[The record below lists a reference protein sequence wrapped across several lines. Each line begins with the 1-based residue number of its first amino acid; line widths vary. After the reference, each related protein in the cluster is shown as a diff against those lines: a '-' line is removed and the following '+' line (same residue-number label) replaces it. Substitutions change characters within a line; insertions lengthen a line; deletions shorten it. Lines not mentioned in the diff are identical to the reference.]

1 MFVHYPHDLCS
12 IHSRSSAE
20 RDDRIRFECTH
31 LICTKSCALQS
42 RIRSYFVETCMLDS
56 HFIQF
61 CFDRSYISILVQ
73 ERVCYDKCSFLMH
86 DRSKFIQ
93 CNRHTAFLKVYFFW
107 CSEPKHILSPL
118 GNSLDVDQMFYPNIF
133 RYRVSTPG
141 TASKCQ
147 RRSKFEVVQ
156 ITDTPLG

>member
-1 MFVHYPHDLCS
+1 MHLC
-12 IHSRSSAE
+12 AK
-20 RDDRIRFECTH
+20 
-31 LICTKSCALQS
+31 LIQ
-42 RIRSYFVETCMLDS
+42 RY
-56 HFIQF
+56 
-61 CFDRSYISILVQ
+61 
-73 ERVCYDKCSFLMH
+73 
-86 DRSKFIQ
+86 
-93 CNRHTAFLKVYFFW
+93 RHTSFLKVNFLR